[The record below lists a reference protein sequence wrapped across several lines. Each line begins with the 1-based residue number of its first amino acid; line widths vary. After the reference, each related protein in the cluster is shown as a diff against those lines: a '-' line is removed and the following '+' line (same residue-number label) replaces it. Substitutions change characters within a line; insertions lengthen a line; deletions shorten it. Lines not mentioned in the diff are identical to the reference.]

1 MNWSYIPEDKDG
13 ALVDYATKNSIEGK
27 CTWQADTL
35 DYLLSF
41 YNKTTFRRCID
52 AGANYGFLSV
62 GFSEHFQNVEAF
74 ELSSDIRHHLEIN
87 VKNISNIRV
96 HQKGLY
102 DTTTPINFELRQQS
116 GQSCIVNHG
125 GITEQVTTL
134 DSFNFNDV
142 DLLKIDVEGAE
153 EHLIRGA
160 ENTIKKCLPVI
171 CCEIHCNR
179 SEFGPGSL
187 TSRQYIFKFLDS
199 LGYKLVDVRHADLL
213 FIA

>member
-13 ALVDYATKNSIEGK
+13 ALVEYATKNSIEGK
-27 CTWQADTL
+27 CTWQSDTL
-35 DYLLSF
+35 GYLLSF

-62 GFSEHFQNVEAF
+62 GFSKFFQNVEAF

-87 VKNISNIRV
+87 VNNIPNIRV

-102 DTTTPINFELRQQS
+102 DTTTSVNFKLRDQS
-116 GQSCIVNHG
+116 GASGIIEHG
-125 GITEQVTTL
+125 GVTEQVTTL
-134 DSFNFNDV
+134 DSFNFDDV

-153 EHLIRGA
+153 EHLIIGA
-160 ENTIKKCLPVI
+160 ENTIKKCKPII
-171 CCEIHCNR
+171 CCELFCNR
-179 SEFGPGSL
+179 DTASL
-187 TSRQYIFKFLDS
+187 NKRQYIFKFLGS
-199 LGYKLVDVRHADLL
+199 LGYKLVDIRHHDLL

>member
-1 MNWSYIPEDKDG
+1 MNWSYLPEDKDT
-13 ALVDYATKNSIEGK
+13 ALVDYAKNNSIEGK
-27 CTWQADTL
+27 CTWQSDTL

-62 GFSEHFQNVEAF
+62 GFSKYFQNVEAF

-87 VKNISNIRV
+87 VRNTPNIRV

-102 DTTTPINFELRQQS
+102 DATTPVNFELREQS
-116 GQSCIVNHG
+116 GASGIIGHG
-125 GITEQVTTL
+125 GVTEQVTTL
-134 DSFNFNDV
+134 DSFNYDDV

-160 ENTIKKCLPVI
+160 KNTIKKCLPII
-171 CCEIHCNR
+171 CCEIHCSR
-179 SEFGPGSL
+179 DTESL
-187 TSRQYIFKFLDS
+187 KKRQYIFKFLDS